1 MRNKDSAL
9 NGIKWGATAL
19 TRVAEAARA
28 NALNGIKWGATALI
42 IVANAAR
49 AFEYHN
55 IDLITGAI
63 GTFLWLV
70 VAYRMR
76 ESSLF
81 LVNAVCLGFLLYG
94 VAKIVV

>member
-1 MRNKDSAL
+1 MCYTMYIVRKKDS
-9 NGIKWGATAL
+9 
-19 TRVAEAARA
+19 
-28 NALNGIKWGATALI
+28 ALNGIKWGATALI
-42 IVANAAR
+42 IVATAAR

-55 IDLITGAI
+55 VDLVAGAL

-70 VAYRMR
+70 AAYKMR
-76 ESSLF
+76 ESALF

>member
-9 NGIKWGATAL
+9 NDIKQEVAVPAINKDSAL
-19 TRVAEAARA
+19 DS
-28 NALNGIKWGATALI
+28 IKWGATALI
-42 IVANAAR
+42 IIANAAR
-49 AFEYHN
+49 AFEYHS
-55 IDLITGAI
+55 IDLVTGAV

-81 LVNAVCLGFLLYG
+81 MVNAVCLAFLLYG
-94 VAKIVV
+94 VSTLVV